1 MTILTP
7 KIVLVVAGS
16 ITLLILLAL
25 AQEMNRRWQVQ
36 QEVQRLEQQV
46 QAMEKNVVELDQLNQ
61 YFRTTAYLERVAREN
76 LNYQAPG
83 EQVVLIPE
91 DDTPSASAAQH
102 AIEEYTASSPQQWWE
117 VFFVEE
123 APISEILTSRSDS
136 AP

>member
-83 EQVVLIPE
+83 EQVVLISE

-102 AIEEYTASSPQQWWE
+102 TIEEHTASSPQQWWE

-123 APISEILTSRSDS
+123 APISEIFTSRSGS